1 ASRKTLSEGVHM
13 GKTLAEKILSLAS
26 NSDVYKGDI
35 VVVEVDF
42 AMAQDG
48 TAPLTIEALERMGV
62 EKVWNPEKIVL
73 VIDHN
78 APSPNEGVSRIHKLM
93 REWAVSQG
101 VTLYDVG
108 EGVCHQ
114 LMVERGHVKP
124 GSVVLG
130 ADSHTCTYGALGAL
144 ATGIGSTE
152 MAAVFACGQL
162 WLRVPESLLISVDG
176 KLPKSVYAKDLALTV
191 IGKIGADGATYMA
204 VEYTGGAI
212 SELSVEGRL
221 TLCNM
226 AVEMGGKTGLIA
238 PDEKVVAFLN
248 ECGVP
253 QNYPLLKS
261 DEDAEFSAKLELD
274 ASDVVP
280 VVACPHS
287 VDNVKPVSDVAG
299 VPVDQV
305 FIGTCTNGRIE
316 DLRVAGRVMKGRKV
330 RARTIIVPASR
341 NVYLKALREGL
352 IEIFTEA
359 GATVCNPGCG
369 PCVGTHQG
377 IPSPGD
383 VVVSTANR
391 NFKGRMGCD
400 EAEIYLASP
409 HTAALAAVT
418 GEIRDP
424 REDAS

>member
-1 ASRKTLSEGVHM
+1 MS
-13 GKTLAEKILSLAS
+13 KTLAEKILSLAS
-26 NSDVYKGDI
+26 GVDAYKGDI
-35 VVVEVDF
+35 VVANVDF

-48 TAPLTIEALERMGV
+48 TAPLAIEAFRSMGV
-62 EKVWNPEKIVL
+62 EKVWDPSRIAL

-78 APSPNEGVSRIHKLM
+78 APSPSEGVSKLHKMM
-93 REWAVSQG
+93 RDWATSQG
-101 VTLYDVG
+101 VKLYDVG

-114 LMVERGHVKP
+114 LMMEKGHAKP
-124 GSVVLG
+124 GKVVLG

-162 WLRVPESLLISVDG
+162 WMRVPETFLVVVEG
-176 KLPKSVYAKDLALTV
+176 KLPEGVYAKDLVLTV
-191 IGKIGADGATYMA
+191 IGKVGADGATYMA
-204 VEYTGGAI
+204 VEYTG
-212 SELSVEGRL
+212 STVKELSLDSRM

-226 AVEMGGKTGLIA
+226 AVEMGGKTGLVA
-238 PDEKVVAFLN
+238 PDEKVVGFLK
-248 ECGVP
+248 EREITEG
-253 QNYPLLKS
+253 YELLAS
-261 DEDAEFSAKLELD
+261 DEDAEFSEKLEID
-274 ASDVVP
+274 AGNLVP

-287 VDNVKPVSDVAG
+287 VDNVKPIEKVEG
-299 VPVDQV
+299 TPVNQV

-316 DLRVAGRVMKGRKV
+316 DLRIAGRVMKDRKV
-330 RARTIIVPASR
+330 KVRTIIVPASR
-341 NVYLKALREGL
+341 EVYLKALREGL
-352 IEIFTEA
+352 IEAFIKA

-418 GEIRDP
+418 GEISDP
-424 REDAS
+424 REEKS

>member
-1 ASRKTLSEGVHM
+1 M

-26 NSDVYKGDI
+26 GTDAYQGDI
-35 VVVEVDF
+35 VVANVDF

-48 TAPLTIEALERMGV
+48 TAPLAIEAFKSMGV
-62 EKVWNPEKIVL
+62 EKVWDPSRIAL

-78 APSPNEGVSRIHKLM
+78 APSPNEGVSKLHKLM
-93 REWAVSQG
+93 REWATSQG
-101 VTLYDVG
+101 VILYDIG

-114 LMVERGHVKP
+114 VMVERGHVKP
-124 GSVVLG
+124 GRVVLG

-152 MAAVFACGQL
+152 MAAVFASGQL
-162 WLRVPESLLISVDG
+162 WLRVPETFLVIVEG
-176 KLPKSVYAKDLALTV
+176 KLPNGVYAKDIVLSV
-191 IGKIGADGATYMA
+191 IGKVGADGATYMA
-204 VEYTGGAI
+204 VEYTGSTI
-212 SELSVEGRL
+212 KELSLDGRL

-226 AVEMGGKTGLIA
+226 AVEMGGKTGLVA
-238 PDEKVVAFLN
+238 PDEKVVSFLK
-248 ECGVP
+248 ERGITGG
-253 QNYPLLKS
+253 YELLAS
-261 DEDAEFSAKLELD
+261 DEDADFAEKLELD
-274 ASDVVP
+274 AEDLVP

-287 VDNVKPVSDVAG
+287 VDNVKSVEEVEGTPVS
-299 VPVDQV
+299 QV

-316 DLRVAGRVMKGRKV
+316 DLRIAARVMKGRKV
-330 RARTIIVPASR
+330 RVRTIIVPASR
-341 NVYLKALREGL
+341 EVYLKALREGL
-352 IEIFTEA
+352 IEAFVEA

-383 VVVSTANR
+383 VVISTANR

-400 EAEIYLASP
+400 DAEIYLASP

-424 REDAS
+424 RRGDI